1 MSDVQ
6 MLQHDLDWAMRA
18 IRTHRAVLILDLAGR
33 IVAVNQSC
41 LRMCGYRRDEIVG
54 RPVMVLLDASE
65 KMPDRLANMLG
76 IAGGHE
82 QRIHGLCQV
91 SKAGRR
97 FRVDARI
104 CPIRDEQGELCL
116 NVLFL
121 RESVEDAG
129 PLHTVAPQ
137 LVGAGAQVI
146 RLPGRDA
153 ESPLPQWASAAG
165 YGRYYPRWAS

>member
-1 MSDVQ
+1 MSDIQ
-6 MLQHDLDWAMRA
+6 LLQHDMEWAMRA

-41 LRMCGYRRDEIVG
+41 LRMCGYRRDELIG

-65 KMPDRLANMLG
+65 KLPGRLGSLLDAS
-76 IAGGHE
+76 
-82 QRIHGLCQV
+82 HGQEHRLHDLCQV

-104 CPIRDEQGELCL
+104 CPIRDDRGELCL

-121 RESVEDAG
+121 REAVDEDS
-129 PLHTVAPQ
+129 PLHRIAPQ
-137 LVGAGAQVI
+137 LARNGAEI
-146 RLPGRDA
+146 ICLPGRN
-153 ESPLPQWASAAG
+153 PHLPPRRWACAAG
-165 YGRYYPRWAS
+165 YGAVYPRQG

>member
-6 MLQHDLDWAMRA
+6 LLRHDMEWAMRA
-18 IRTHRAVLILDLAGR
+18 IRTHRAVLILDLVGR

-41 LRMCGYRRDEIVG
+41 LRMCGYRRDELLG

-65 KMPDRLANMLG
+65 KLPGRLGSMIDA
-76 IAGGHE
+76 
-82 QRIHGLCQV
+82 RHGQEHRLHDLCQV

-104 CPIRDEQGELCL
+104 CPIRDDRGELCL

-121 RESVEDAG
+121 RKSSDEEGA
-129 PLHTVAPQ
+129 LAHVAPQ
-137 LVGAGAQVI
+137 LAGTEVDMI
-146 RLPGRDA
+146 RLPAGHCPDQPPRR
-153 ESPLPQWASAAG
+153 WACAAG
-165 YGRYYPRWAS
+165 YGRVYSRHG